1 MINKLVR
8 IIIEGEG
15 KRERESLSNC
25 CRWENSGRHG
35 PGGGGGAWSRRRF
48 PGAVVKVGR
57 ATRFPSGL
65 MWRRNE
71 ASAWRRTRSAPCVVE
86 GTQWRWT
93 RRRSGRRQVC
103 GGEMIGLGFRDSDIL
118 KKKNNSD
125 MHDDIINKHCYI

>member
-48 PGAVVKVGR
+48 PGAAVKVGR
-57 ATRFPSGL
+57 ATRFLSAL

-71 ASAWRRTRSAPCVVE
+71 ASAWRRTRSAPVRGGGHAVE
-86 GTQWRWT
+86 VDAEEERAPTGVWWGNDRV
-93 RRRSGRRQVC
+93 RV
-103 GGEMIGLGFRDSDIL
+103 
-118 KKKNNSD
+118 
-125 MHDDIINKHCYI
+125 